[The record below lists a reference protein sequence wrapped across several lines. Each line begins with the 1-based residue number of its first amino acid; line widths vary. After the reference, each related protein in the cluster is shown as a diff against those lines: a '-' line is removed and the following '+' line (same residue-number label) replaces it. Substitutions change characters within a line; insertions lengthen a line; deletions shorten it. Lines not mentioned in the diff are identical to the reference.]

1 MPVGIKHPLS
11 GQVITDLAEVK
22 EIWER
27 HIMQVL
33 NKQQLNTSIIKSPFD
48 TLITLNIDMSLIR
61 EDEVRF
67 AIGKMKNRKA
77 PGFDRITSEMLKS
90 GGDKVVTLLM
100 RQCDLLWTLEEEPPD
115 DWSRI
120 LINAIFKKE
129 SKLEVKNY
137 RGISLL
143 SVPGN
148 VFTYVLLMMMK
159 KETDSLLWDN
169 QAGFRQ
175 NRPTI
180 DQIFTLQRIVGR
192 CVEFKLPLNIDLV
205 DYQKAFDSIN
215 HNFMWEILRC

>member
-1 MPVGIKHPLS
+1 
-11 GQVITDLAEVK
+11 
-22 EIWER
+22 
-27 HIMQVL
+27 MQVL
-33 NKQQLNTSIIKSPFD
+33 NKQQLDSSIIKSPFD

-67 AIGKMKNRKA
+67 AFGKMKNRKA
-77 PGFDRITSEMLKS
+77 SGFDRITPEMLKT

-159 KETDSLLWDN
+159 KEIDSLLWDN
-169 QAGFRQ
+169 QTGFRQ

-180 DQIFTLQRIVGR
+180 DQIITLQRIVGR
-192 CVEFKLPLNIDLV
+192 CVEFKLPLHIDLV
-205 DYQKAFDSIN
+205 DYQKVFDSIN
-215 HNFMWEILRC
+215 HNFMWEILRCYSLPDRLM